1 MAAKAALKVVP
12 KVTGATSGQ
21 AEAAAT
27 ADNDEEHCYALAN
40 PPSPAMEVSVE
51 DTVED
56 TENASMQGNISS
68 GESQFSVTKKAKLSA
83 DLKSVDITLSSS
95 PVLHHK
101 LPSRQ
106 NDDIE
111 VRVLQVRKVVCILIC
126 MV

>member
-1 MAAKAALKVVP
+1 M
-12 KVTGATSGQ
+12 
-21 AEAAAT
+21 
-27 ADNDEEHCYALAN
+27 
-40 PPSPAMEVSVE
+40 E

-56 TENASMQGNISS
+56 TENASMQGNVSS
-68 GESQFSVTKKAKLSA
+68 GESQFSVAKKAKLSA
-83 DLKSVDITLSSS
+83 DLKSVDTFLSSS
-95 PVLHHK
+95 PDLHHK